1 MALPQQSLVRLMVV
15 VVLTV
20 SLLGAEQRGL
30 FCHGRRV
37 PESDAEGTSSFRQH
51 GRQKLGWRRVV
62 QVQDLS
68 EAKRRVPQGSNPLHN

>member
-1 MALPQQSLVRLMVV
+1 MVV

-20 SLLGAEQRGL
+20 SLLGAELRGL

-37 PESDAEGTSSFRQH
+37 LESDAEGTSSFRQH

-62 QVQDLS
+62 QDLS

>member
-1 MALPQQSLVRLMVV
+1 MGLPQQSLVRLMVV

-20 SLLGAEQRGL
+20 SFLGAEQRGL
-30 FCHGRRV
+30 FCHGR
-37 PESDAEGTSSFRQH
+37 
-51 GRQKLGWRRVV
+51 LGWRRVV